1 MDYQKA
7 YTLLVDTMSKAIDE
21 INKSRTISQEM
32 ENAIQMLKAGL
43 EQAEEMYISA
53 EE

>member
-7 YTLLVDTMSKAIDE
+7 YILLVASMSNAIDE
-21 INKSRTISQEM
+21 IEKSRVITQEM
-32 ENAIQMLKAGL
+32 GNAVKMLKEGL
-43 EQAEEMYISA
+43 EEAEEMDLM